1 MLDTPFGTVCIFIN
15 DIKTAY
21 TFKPLPIMNHHFPD
35 VDGRFKIIV
44 NGHTEISTI
53 RCIIPTYTKTAN
65 PETGEN
71 LEAVSFYQ
79 NGSKLTLGIQA
90 DFEKQSGKLLSNGLE
105 ITTNEPVNFI
115 VCWINDVTKENDHQT
130 WFGADISYNVE

>member
-1 MLDTPFGTVCIFIN
+1 MLDTPLGTVRVFIN
-15 DIKTAY
+15 NIEMNY
-21 TFKPLPIMNHHFPD
+21 TFEPLPITNNRYSD
-35 VDGRFKIIV
+35 INGRYKIIV
-44 NGHTEISTI
+44 NDHTETSTI
-53 RCIIPTYTKTAN
+53 RCIIPTYTKTAH

-105 ITTNEPVNFI
+105 ITTNEPVKFV

-130 WFGADISYNVE
+130 WFGADISFNTE